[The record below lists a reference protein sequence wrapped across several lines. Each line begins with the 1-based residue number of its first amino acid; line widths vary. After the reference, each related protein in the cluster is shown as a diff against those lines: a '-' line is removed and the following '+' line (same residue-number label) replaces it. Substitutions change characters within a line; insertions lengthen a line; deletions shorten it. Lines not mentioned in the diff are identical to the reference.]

1 MKIMTILII
10 TAILFN
16 VIYSGWYSHLK
27 LYNKDKVMYLYIK
40 DFVLYTYIHVYNII
54 STVNSVLLPVIL
66 FRSTGIRLLIWTNI
80 VYALTTLSIQTILSP
95 DMGRSANHATSQST
109 HNLCGGR
116 TLNKMKT
123 IAEHQFRVVHLNGHQ
138 QVFLMIFLFDRL
150 ETGIR
155 SKISKS
161 LIAHYCS

>member
-1 MKIMTILII
+1 M
-10 TAILFN
+10 
-16 VIYSGWYSHLK
+16 
-27 LYNKDKVMYLYIK
+27 
-40 DFVLYTYIHVYNII
+40 
-54 STVNSVLLPVIL
+54 NSVLLPVIL

-80 VYALTTLSIQTILSP
+80 GYALTTLSIQTILSP

-150 ETGIR
+150 VTGFQN
-155 SKISKS
+155 KISKS
-161 LIAHYCS
+161 LIAHYCSYSLGGALIGFIYRQMSLSLVLSITNIKEDIYCSLDYFETALDWLKQTIN